1 MATERPS
8 TDVCKVIFMGSPDFA
23 VPSLEALVRNGFDV
37 CMVCTPPNKRRSRG
51 GDPEPTAVKKKAI
64 ELGLP
69 TLDVADVKDPVFCE
83 TLRSLDA
90 DLSVVVA
97 FRLLPKAVLDATRL
111 GAVNIHASLLPA
123 YRGAAPIHHAVLNG
137 DKHTGCTLFMLNQA
151 MDAGQILAQKT
162 APIHPNDTTGD
173 VYERLQNVGAK
184 LLVETL
190 PAWNRGDI
198 QPISQDE
205 QLASAAPK
213 VFSADGWL
221 RIQQS
226 AAQVHNQARAMTPS
240 PGAWI
245 KLDGDK
251 VKILRTRLLELR
263 ELQAFTQAM
272 MEESIGEAQE
282 VGSMRQSGVQPGSF
296 AVWDKRL
303 FLGCAEQSVVEI
315 VSLQQPG
322 KSAVSGYEFSLGK
335 EVTSLRAEGAESAK
349 SEKSAESPD
358 DTKK

>member
-97 FRLLPKAVLDATRL
+97 FRLLPKAVL
-111 GAVNIHASLLPA
+111 
-123 YRGAAPIHHAVLNG
+123 AVLNG
-137 DKHTGCTLFMLNQA
+137 DKQTGCTMFMLNQA